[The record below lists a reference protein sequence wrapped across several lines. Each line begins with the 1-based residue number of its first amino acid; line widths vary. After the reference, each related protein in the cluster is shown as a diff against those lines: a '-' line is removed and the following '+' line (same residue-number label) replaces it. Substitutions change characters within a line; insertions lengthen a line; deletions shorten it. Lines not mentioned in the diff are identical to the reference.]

1 MCTDNWLIPAN
12 KFLNASCMT
21 FSFRPSGS
29 GCWKASHW
37 CETKM
42 ASPLSRVYSTSKPCS
57 NDTSWLLTSWMARKL
72 SSGIVNM
79 GKSSFSVAHSCCFSG
94 ARTASANAPKLWRDH
109 SCYSWTHIASWRLG
123 DWATGNRKSWRSALN
138 ARFRFLCRY
147 MSHVFQVVMCHMC
160 ATGAMHSHICIHM
173 SCAPLWFLGYIF
185 IPYLHSTS
193 LICIFQDMHVSLMLT
208 SMFQDMHVS
217 GCFYIILSS
226 FRPFNMLHRST
237 AKRTS
242 RLLWRCETLTASR
255 RATMA
260 LTWMLHLPMNV
271 ANCCPAT
278 QPMKWHP
285 FVPVSRQFS
294 NHKTVCVLLEWIFA
308 KWQKFEGILWSLNG
322 LISESACWGMIP
334 CDFHDVSFMALK
346 YPECH
351 HFQQFPETVLSL
363 VFKILRRFFYTHH
376 LLLQASNT
384 RKVSIC
390 INTSNQKT
398 SKKVP
403 LSLMFTTK
411 PPRPLF
417 AWLWSLEIRALHLHI
432 SHIRLYN
439 LITY

>member
-1 MCTDNWLIPAN
+1 MH
-12 KFLNASCMT
+12 
-21 FSFRPSGS
+21 FSRY
-29 GCWKASHW
+29 A
-37 CETKM
+37 
-42 ASPLSRVYSTSKPCS
+42 
-57 NDTSWLLTSWMARKL
+57 
-72 SSGIVNM
+72 
-79 GKSSFSVAHSCCFSG
+79 CFS
-94 ARTASANAPKLWRDH
+94 NAYINVSRYA
-109 SCYSWTHIASWRLG
+109 C
-123 DWATGNRKSWRSALN
+123 
-138 ARFRFLCRY
+138 FRMFL
-147 MSHVFQVVMCHMC
+147 HHPF
-160 ATGAMHSHICIHM
+160 
-173 SCAPLWFLGYIF
+173 
-185 IPYLHSTS
+185 
-193 LICIFQDMHVSLMLT
+193 
-208 SMFQDMHVS
+208 
-217 GCFYIILSS
+217 ILSS
-226 FRPFNMLHRST
+226 FPTCST
-237 AKRTS
+237 APLRKGLQGCCDAVRHWQ
-242 RLLWRCETLTASR
+242 RRGVRPWHWRGCCTCQ
-255 RATMA
+255 
-260 LTWMLHLPMNV
+260 WMLP
-271 ANCCPAT
+271 NCCPTT

>member
-1 MCTDNWLIPAN
+1 MCTDNWLIPDN

-79 GKSSFSVAHSCCFSG
+79 GKSSEVAHSCCFSG
-94 ARTASANAPKLWRDH
+94 ARTASAKRSKAVARPLLLQLLHR
-109 SCYSWTHIASWRLG
+109 IMASG
-123 DWATGNRKSWRSALN
+123 DSATGNRKSWRSALN
-138 ARFRFLCRY
+138 ARLRFLCRY
-147 MSHVFQVVMCHMC
+147 MSHVFQFLMCHMC

-237 AKRTS
+237 AKDFKAAQLWDAAAQLWDTDSCACDHGIDVDVALANECCQLLPHPCQWNDTHSFQSADKAKPQNSLCVVGINICEMAEVWRDTMKFEWSHFRKRMLGHDSMWLPWHLVHGPEIPRMSPLPAVSRNRTVPGVQDS
-242 RLLWRCETLTASR
+242 SKVFFTLTIYCCKHLILEKCQFVSTQ
-255 RATMA
+255 ATKKHQKS
-260 LTWMLHLPMNV
+260 TS
-271 ANCCPAT
+271 
-278 QPMKWHP
+278 
-285 FVPVSRQFS
+285 VPQQTTPPSFR
-294 NHKTVCVLLEWIFA
+294 LAA
-308 KWQKFEGILWSLNG
+308 KPGDQ
-322 LISESACWGMIP
+322 
-334 CDFHDVSFMALK
+334 
-346 YPECH
+346 
-351 HFQQFPETVLSL
+351 
-363 VFKILRRFFYTHH
+363 
-376 LLLQASNT
+376 
-384 RKVSIC
+384 SI
-390 INTSNQKT
+390 
-398 SKKVP
+398 
-403 LSLMFTTK
+403 
-411 PPRPLF
+411 
-417 AWLWSLEIRALHLHI
+417 AA
-432 SHIRLYN
+432 
-439 LITY
+439 